1 MTRERA
7 VRERHVWIAVTAVL
21 ATSLA
26 WLTVVSLAVATGACT
41 RHFPEALAVLRALP
55 RVALAVGRLG
65 GPAALAALAALA
77 GAVILIAVVLDPG
90 RRPERRAH
98 HA

>member
-1 MTRERA
+1 LTRERA

-65 GPAALAALAALA
+65 GPAALAALA

>member
-1 MTRERA
+1 MTREQLA
-7 VRERHVWIAVTAVL
+7 RERHVWIAVTAVL

-26 WLTVVSLAVATGACT
+26 WLTVVSLALAAGAWT
-41 RHFPEALAVLRALP
+41 RHSPEAWAVLRALS

-65 GPAALAALAALA
+65 GPAALAALA
-77 GAVILIAVVLDPG
+77 GAVVVIAAALHP
-90 RRPERRAH
+90 RRGAARRTR

>member
-65 GPAALAALAALA
+65 GPAALAALA
-77 GAVILIAVVLDPG
+77 GAVILIAVVLHPG

>member
-1 MTRERA
+1 LTDTHI

-26 WLTVVSLAVATGACT
+26 WLATASLVLLAGTHAT
-41 RHFPEALAVLRALP
+41 RFPQALAVLRALS
-55 RVALAVGRLG
+55 RAALAVGRESG
-65 GPAALAALAALA
+65 AVALAAFAVAVLLLAP
-77 GAVILIAVVLDPG
+77 VLRPG
-90 RRPERRAH
+90 VRTERRAR

>member
-1 MTRERA
+1 MRI

-26 WLTVVSLAVATGACT
+26 WLATANLVWLAST
-41 RHFPEALAVLRALP
+41 RTTRVPEALAVLRALSHA
-55 RVALAVGRLG
+55 ALAVGRLG
-65 GPAALAALAALA
+65 GPAALAALAAAALLLA
-77 GAVILIAVVLDPG
+77 LALGNRG
-90 RRPERRAH
+90 RTERRTR

>member
-65 GPAALAALAALA
+65 GPAALAALA

>member
-1 MTRERA
+1 LTRERA

-65 GPAALAALAALA
+65 GPAALAALA
-77 GAVILIAVVLDPG
+77 GAVILIAVVLHPG

>member
-1 MTRERA
+1 LTSTGI

-26 WLTVVSLAVATGACT
+26 WLATVDLVVLASTHATCA
-41 RHFPEALAVLRALP
+41 PEALAVLRALA
-55 RVALAVGRLG
+55 RAILAVGRLG
-65 GPAALAALAALA
+65 GPAALAALAVAGLLLALA
-77 GAVILIAVVLDPG
+77 LRPG
-90 RRPERRAH
+90 RQTEGSAR

>member
-1 MTRERA
+1 MTSTEI

-65 GPAALAALAALA
+65 GPAALAALA

>member
-1 MTRERA
+1 
-7 VRERHVWIAVTAVL
+7 VHERHVWIAVTAVL

-26 WLTVVSLAVATGACT
+26 WLTMVSLTLAAGAWN
-41 RHFPEALAVLRALP
+41 RHFPEALAVLRALSHA
-55 RVALAVGRLG
+55 ALAVGRLG

-77 GAVILIAVVLDPG
+77 IAGALVGVALRPGHPSPG
-90 RRPERRAH
+90 RTR

>member
-1 MTRERA
+1 MTRVET

-65 GPAALAALAALA
+65 GPAALAALA

>member
-1 MTRERA
+1 MTRSEV

-26 WLTVVSLAVATGACT
+26 WLSTLIFLLAARSCAARC
-41 RHFPEALAVLRALP
+41 PEVLVVLRAVG
-55 RVALAVGRLG
+55 RAARAVGQVDWPILLAAAMC
-65 GPAALAALAALA
+65 AALLLALLWRDGTRVNGRA
-77 GAVILIAVVLDPG
+77 G
-90 RRPERRAH
+90 

>member
-1 MTRERA
+1 MTKVDV

-26 WLTVVSLAVATGACT
+26 WLATVNLALLASTQAA
-41 RHFPEALAVLRALP
+41 RFPEALAVLRAVS
-55 RVALAVGRLG
+55 RAALALGRAG
-65 GPAALAALAALA
+65 WPAAPAALVAAVLLLALAWRP
-77 GAVILIAVVLDPG
+77 GARV
-90 RRPERRAH
+90 ERKAR